1 MCARSFSSRRTNPFS
16 AMICMNFRMVLYCAV
31 RRRLMT
37 LWISRTVAGPVDHS
51 TVRISSSA
59 SVGLGG
65 SAAIYEDF
73 TSKIFVCQGGG
84 KRGVRHRFLWSRLS
98 LVFGREKLAARG
110 YSWRVVRKGCDRPV
124 RLAPDV
130 VIRSGGLRWDLL
142 ARRGVWE

>member
-1 MCARSFSSRRTNPFS
+1 
-16 AMICMNFRMVLYCAV
+16 MICMNFRMVLYCAV

-73 TSKIFVCQGGG
+73 TSKGFVCQEGGS
-84 KRGVRHRFLWSRLS
+84 KRGMRNRFLWSRLGLAS
-98 LVFGREKLAARG
+98 GQERDDAGCSGIGRATL
-110 YSWRVVRKGCDRPV
+110 CDFT
-124 RLAPDV
+124 
-130 VIRSGGLRWDLL
+130 
-142 ARRGVWE
+142 GVSTAEW